1 FSRLDSFFTIST
13 QRNLYVSRL
22 FLVSLVSWIDKPW
35 GNTLREN
42 LHEPCACGIQIGAL
56 RSVNSQGLG
65 FYHRAW
71 NELDVVAHELDC
83 PFRNPSHGV
92 AVADNFS
99 EWKRGD
105 DRHLM
110 LGEVVL

>member
-1 FSRLDSFFTIST
+1 MGDFWGRGLDF
-13 QRNLYVSRL
+13 RPL
-22 FLVSLVSWIDKPW
+22 
-35 GNTLREN
+35 GNE
-42 LHEPCACGIQIGAL
+42 IG
-56 RSVNSQGLG
+56 QGLG
-65 FYHRAW
+65 FYRRAW
-71 NELDVVAHELDC
+71 NELDVIAHELDC

-110 LGEVVL
+110 LGEVVLEFLGCHDAAYRSFCV